1 MNANEVFARRVFWA
15 AAGYGLLVT
24 LPQLFLEATTSRQ
37 FPPAITHPE
46 FYYGFV
52 GTVLAWQV
60 AFLIIGRD
68 PARYRPL
75 MLAALVEKKIF
86 GAAVPILY
94 LQGRAASPLL
104 AFAAV
109 DLLFA
114 YLFFKSWRLTRS
126 KGRPAPAP
134 VTPAPDDES
143 TDVLILDL
151 RRAVDD
157 TTRTA

>member
-1 MNANEVFARRVFWA
+1 MKPNEIFARRVFV
-15 AAGYGLLVT
+15 AAGVYGLLVT
-24 LPQLFLEATTSRQ
+24 LPQLFLESLTSRL

-60 AFLIIGRD
+60 AFFVIGRD
-68 PARYRPL
+68 PVRHRPL
-75 MLAALVEKKIF
+75 MLAAVIEKKFF
-86 GAAVPILY
+86 GTVAWILY
-94 LQGRAASPLL
+94 LQDRVGPTLL

-126 KGRPAPAP
+126 KGRPAPEP
-134 VTPAPDDES
+134 VAVVADDES
-143 TDVLILDL
+143 SDVLILDL
-151 RRAVDD
+151 RRAVDQSPH
-157 TTRTA
+157 